1 MKLLIAC
8 DPNGGI
14 GYKKK
19 LPWTNLRGD
28 LQRFKQLT
36 ENQVIVMGRHTWES
50 LPKKPLPGRLNIVVT
65 SSTLLLPNGAISVP
79 NVYTIA
85 PFNNAWII
93 GGAKLIN
100 SCWDL
105 ILEIHLTKTF
115 IEYKCDTR
123 IDMSYIEQHFFCEEA
138 VGNDDHTYEIWK
150 RK

>member
-1 MKLLIAC
+1 MKLLVAC

-50 LPKKPLPGRLNIVVT
+50 LPKKPLILDTKSKDILSHIAYRMQINRLPK
-65 SSTLLLPNGAISVP
+65 S
-79 NVYTIA
+79 
-85 PFNNAWII
+85 
-93 GGAKLIN
+93 KLIIN
-100 SCWDL
+100 LS
-105 ILEIHLTKTF
+105 
-115 IEYKCDTR
+115 
-123 IDMSYIEQHFFCEEA
+123 
-138 VGNDDHTYEIWK
+138 